1 LPVVD
6 GEANGHSNF
15 FDENV
20 TDAAIRRLETTNWG
34 GLVNE
39 DRLLRS
45 LLSSQPV
52 CFNLFGVLQHH
63 PDVLLTWLRSIDID
77 AAAIEP
83 TDPADRDLVRIEYAP
98 PKKGR
103 PSLLRVRRQLALDH
117 DQGPIA
123 VDDADVRA
131 PGAALQLG
139 HGDGI
144 LRHPGDLARIGDE
157 DRLEVCLVRVAVR
170 RGTRPGSLV
179 DRPHED
185 LSLSAHRGPPSLRSP
200 TVVRPWS
207 VALNNPRS
215 RGSPRK
221 SVEARQP
228 PSCRPRTETAPWA
241 YAVRRGRS
249 GISSSR
255 LPRVH
260 VFV

>member
-1 LPVVD
+1 MPVVD

-98 PKKGR
+98 PKKGHLDSGSAFDACITYR
-103 PSLLRVRRQLALDH
+103 DSQDRRGVVAIETKYAENLA
-117 DQGPIA
+117 DQKVS
-123 VDDADVRA
+123 VDDKYSEATRSSGLWKDTAVSALNRPVPVQCWQNLLLVQKAVELGTHGWEQGTFVMIADGRDR
-131 PGAALQLG
+131 GAA
-139 HGDGI
+139 
-144 LRHPGDLARIGDE
+144 RA
-157 DRLEVCLVRVAVR
+157 
-170 RGTRPGSLV
+170 
-179 DRPHED
+179 
-185 LSLSAHRGPPSLRSP
+185 
-200 TVVRPWS
+200 
-207 VALNNPRS
+207 
-215 RGSPRK
+215 
-221 SVEARQP
+221 
-228 PSCRPRTETAPWA
+228 TAT
-241 YAVRRGRS
+241 
-249 GISSSR
+249 
-255 LPRVH
+255 L
-260 VFV
+260 